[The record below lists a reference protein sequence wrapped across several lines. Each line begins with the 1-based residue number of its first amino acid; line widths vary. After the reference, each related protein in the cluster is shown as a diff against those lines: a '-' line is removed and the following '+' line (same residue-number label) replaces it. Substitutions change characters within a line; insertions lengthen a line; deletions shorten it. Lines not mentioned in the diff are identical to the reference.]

1 MANMKGKL
9 IAVEGL
15 DGAGKSTQVY
25 LLKRWMELSGVKV
38 FFTEWDSSVLVKRA
52 TNKGKKRNLLTP
64 TTFSLIHCTDFADR
78 YERQVLPLLKA
89 GYIVLCDRYIY
100 TAFARD
106 AVRGCDKEWVRKL
119 YSFATPPDITFYL
132 KAPLSIV
139 LDRVMAA
146 KPEFQYHEAG
156 LDLNL
161 SDDTNTS
168 FSLLQK
174 ELQKEYEGMISEY
187 KFQVVN
193 AGTPIEELQE
203 QMREV
208 VSKRIDFSNYQWR
221 TKA

>member
-15 DGAGKSTQVY
+15 DGSGKSTQVY

-89 GYIVLCDRYIY
+89 GYIVLCDRYVY
-100 TAFARD
+100 SAFARD

-119 YSFATPPDITFYL
+119 YSFAVVPDITFYL

-139 LDRVMAA
+139 LDRVMAT

-156 LDLNL
+156 MDLNY
-161 SDDTNTS
+161 SNDPNES
-168 FSLLQK
+168 FALLQK
-174 ELQKEYEGMISEY
+174 ELKKEYDDMISEY
-187 KFQVVN
+187 HFKTVN
-193 AGTPIEELQE
+193 AATPIEELQE
-203 QMREV
+203 QMRDV
-208 VSKRIDFSNYQWR
+208 VSEKIDFSAYQWR

>member
-89 GYIVLCDRYIY
+89 GYVVLCDRYIY

-119 YSFATPPDITFYL
+119 YSYAAAPDITFYL
-132 KAPLSIV
+132 NAPLKIV

-146 KPEFQYHEAG
+146 KPDFKYHEAG

-161 SDDTNTS
+161 SKDANTS

-174 ELQKEYEGMISEY
+174 ELHKEYEDMVREY
-187 KFQVVN
+187 NFQVVN
-193 AGTPIEELQE
+193 AATPIEELQE
-203 QMREV
+203 QMRDV
-208 VSKRIDFSNYQWR
+208 VETRIDFSKYQWR